1 MREYNVKTEIVPAI
15 KDIGGLVWTAP
26 YYVNL
31 AAIRDLSNPD
41 SWNDTFIYFYWRKSG
56 ELVYTQVNEFTTDP
70 GVKCLETPQNSKGCA
85 ILADGFHRK
94 LWRLGYHKGYEAL
107 QQYSSAKVY
116 RDNNK
121 DDVFDLDPAT
131 FDEGMF
137 GINLHRANVNSVA
150 EKVGGHSA
158 GCFVFR
164 KIYDFNKFLE
174 TIKFSQRNCSQRYYS
189 VSVFDKSYF
198 NK

>member
-15 KDIGGLVWTAP
+15 KAIGGLVWTSP

-31 AAIRDLSNPD
+31 AAIRDSSNPD
-41 SWNDTFIYFYWRKSG
+41 SWNDTFIYFYWRRSG

-70 GVKCLETPQNSKGCA
+70 GVKCLRTPQNSKGCA
-85 ILADGFHRK
+85 ILAEGFHRRSH
-94 LWRLGYHKGYEAL
+94 RLGYHKGYEAL
-107 QQYSSAKVY
+107 QQYSPVKVY

-137 GINLHRANVNSVA
+137 GINIHRASQLKDVENVGA
-150 EKVGGHSA
+150 YSA
-158 GCFVFR
+158 GCLVFR

-189 VSVFDKSYF
+189 ISLFDKSYF
-198 NK
+198 DK

>member
-1 MREYNVKTEIVPAI
+1 MREYNIKTEIVPAI
-15 KDIGGLVWTAP
+15 KAIGGLVWTAP

-31 AAIRDLSNPD
+31 AAIRDLSDPD
-41 SWNDTFIYFYWRKSG
+41 SWNDAFIYFYWRKSG

-70 GVKCLETPQNSKGCA
+70 GVKCLKVPQNPKGCA
-85 ILADGFHRK
+85 ILAEGWSRRGWK
-94 LWRLGYHKGYEAL
+94 LGYHKGYEAL
-107 QQYSSAKVY
+107 QQCSPVKVY

-137 GINLHRANVNSVA
+137 GINIHRANLYSDSPTVS
-150 EKVGGHSA
+150 GHSA
-158 GCFVFR
+158 GCLVF
-164 KIYDFNKFLE
+164 KKVYDFNKFLE

-189 VSVFDKSYF
+189 IALFDKSYF
-198 NK
+198 DK

>member
-1 MREYNVKTEIVPAI
+1 MP
-15 KDIGGLVWTAP
+15 
-26 YYVNL
+26 
-31 AAIRDLSNPD
+31 
-41 SWNDTFIYFYWRKSG
+41 
-56 ELVYTQVNEFTTDP
+56 
-70 GVKCLETPQNSKGCA
+70 
-85 ILADGFHRK
+85 DGFHRK

-150 EKVGGHSA
+150 EKVGSHSA
-158 GCFVFR
+158 E
-164 KIYDFNKFLE
+164 N
-174 TIKFSQRNCSQRYYS
+174 
-189 VSVFDKSYF
+189 
-198 NK
+198 